1 MYAGAPVSEIDEK
14 FGYQLPN
21 FARRQGVLRRK
32 LGARKLGAR
41 KLGARKLGAPMQSLS
56 SQASGL
62 NEVEAKLAAEAQNEY
77 AIEERVRSSAGV
89 GIPKPGGKWGGGLE
103 EFGVDIKGN
112 PIKTT
117 GYAFMP

>member
-14 FGYQLPN
+14 FGYQLPD
-21 FARRQGVLRRK
+21 FARRQGVLR
-32 LGARKLGAR
+32 R

>member
-14 FGYQLPN
+14 FGYQLPD

-32 LGARKLGAR
+32 LE
-41 KLGARKLGAPMQSLS
+41 APMQSLS

-62 NEVEAKLAAEAQNEY
+62 NPVEAKLAAEAQNEY
-77 AIEERVRSSAGV
+77 AIEEGVRSSAGV
-89 GIPKPGGKWGGGLE
+89 GIPKRGGKWGGGFE